1 MRAPTAA
8 APPLLAACLLLTLPG
23 CTSGANGPAAAR
35 ESADAEPPAR
45 GVAAPLGAVH
55 LEKAALAADDLPGF
69 QVSADTALT
78 PDDRRP
84 RADRAAC
91 RPLAEAMGGRPGDRA
106 RHTVHRGLGSLDH
119 LGLAVSVS
127 LSSYGPSDAAGLTR
141 GIRSALDACAGG
153 FEVSSDGRTAAYGPV
168 RRTAY
173 TVPGADETV
182 SWTALARTGG
192 TETALH
198 LVVVREGAAVARFMA
213 LDLAG
218 RTPPRVPQEVA
229 DAQLAKLLRTV
240 PS

>member
-1 MRAPTAA
+1 MRALTAA

-23 CTSGANGPAAAR
+23 CTSGASAPAAAR
-35 ESADAEPPAR
+35 GSADAEPPAG
-45 GVAAPLGAVH
+45 GVAAPPGAER

-78 PDDRRP
+78 PDGRP

-91 RPLAEAMGGRPGDRA
+91 RPLAEAMGDRPGDRA
-106 RHTVHRGLGSLDH
+106 RHSVHRGLGSLEH

-127 LSSYGPSDAAGLTR
+127 LSSYEPSDAAGLTR

-153 FEVSSDGRTAAYGPV
+153 FEASLDGRTAAYGPV

-218 RTPPRVPQEVA
+218 RTPPRVPREVA

-240 PS
+240 SS